1 MLTWKPICIC
11 VETTVPS
18 SPNES
23 TVVKVTG
30 DKGSQEL
37 KVIRTCRWQRI
48 WTQGPSD
55 RALD

>member
-1 MLTWKPICIC
+1 MLEEARFAHLEAYLYLCRD
-11 VETTVPS
+11 
-18 SPNES
+18 NR
-23 TVVKVTG
+23 
-30 DKGSQEL
+30 SQEL